1 MEYSAEDVRASIS
14 KCWSDFE
21 AKISKSPCW
30 ILFQFNRADSYHSLP
45 VVKAPFAIPQH
56 SLDGKN
62 DEHMIDTIRHY
73 DLRFYRRNFDPEQQ
87 GYLFKMVFCHFQRP
101 FPKWLLNVHDHYFNP
116 TPVDPK
122 KKGKRMME
130 CRPEGL
136 INYLERIAPETD
148 YCKYTPEQFGKVL
161 EAWYHEAFG
170 ADVFQIGSTELEVGN
185 KYWDNHRLYLSMY
198 GRAVAGFGYDGEPDE
213 KLEEN
218 GDDGGEDEEDD
229 TADFVLPEECGFMA
243 SNSMPA
249 ISADAGITHFA

>member
-56 SLDGKN
+56 ILDGKN
-62 DEHMIDTIRHY
+62 DEHMKDTIRHY
-73 DLRFYRRNFDPEQQ
+73 DLRFYRRNFEPEQQ
-87 GYLFKMVFCHFQRP
+87 RYLFKMVSCHFQRP

-116 TPVDPK
+116 TPVDAK

-136 INYLERIAPETD
+136 ITYLERIGPETD
-148 YCKYTPEQFGKVL
+148 YCKYTPQQLHTRGLV
-161 EAWYHEAFG
+161 
-170 ADVFQIGSTELEVGN
+170 
-185 KYWDNHRLYLSMY
+185 
-198 GRAVAGFGYDGEPDE
+198 P
-213 KLEEN
+213 
-218 GDDGGEDEEDD
+218 
-229 TADFVLPEECGFMA
+229 
-243 SNSMPA
+243 
-249 ISADAGITHFA
+249 